1 MHIRRS
7 KKCIP
12 LYVSPL
18 LMGMALSAH
27 ALTPAEVFEQVKD
40 SVVVIRSF
48 DVKGKKESMGSGV
61 LLPNGNI
68 ATNCHVVED
77 GVRFEAG
84 SRNQFVPATVIAGD
98 TDKDICL
105 LQAPAIKG
113 KPARLG
119 RAATLKVGEA
129 VYAVGAPQGLELSLS
144 DGIVSQ
150 LRGGNP
156 PFIQTTAAISQG
168 SSGGG
173 LFDQNAKL
181 VGFTTLYIEGGQS
194 LNFAMPVE
202 WVAEIRTARNNT
214 ARKRSQTDWFK
225 QAMALEESKNWPEL
239 LLLGKK
245 WSEAEPNNANAWFF
259 IGASYAFLNRY
270 ADAVQ
275 SYRQAIRINP
285 ESALAWYNVGNGY
298 VNLKRYSDAVESYQ
312 QAVRINPEYAEA
324 WSNLGV
330 AYSKLSRHTDAV
342 QSYQQAIRINPES
355 ALAWHNLGNEY
366 VNLERYSDAAESY
379 QQAIR
384 INPEFAEAWYNL
396 GNVYVDLKRYSDA
409 EESYRQAI
417 RNNPEFAKAWHNL
430 GISYVLLGNKS
441 AALKIV
447 QTLKYLNPKMSDD
460 LFNVVMP

>member
-285 ESALAWYNVGNGY
+285 ESALAW
-298 VNLKRYSDAVESYQ
+298 
-312 QAVRINPEYAEA
+312 
-324 WSNLGV
+324 
-330 AYSKLSRHTDAV
+330 
-342 QSYQQAIRINPES
+342 
-355 ALAWHNLGNEY
+355 HNLGNEY